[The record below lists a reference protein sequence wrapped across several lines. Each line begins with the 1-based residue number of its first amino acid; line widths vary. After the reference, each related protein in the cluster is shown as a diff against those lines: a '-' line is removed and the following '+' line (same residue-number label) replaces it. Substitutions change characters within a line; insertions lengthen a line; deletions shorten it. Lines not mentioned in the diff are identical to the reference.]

1 MPPIFNS
8 GTVSEPIHQALQILN
23 FFNLEEVVNSLN
35 MTSQMQFLLDRNDKI
50 AIGSSKIFYLDPY
63 TLRNFEDS
71 HNYCTNLNMT
81 MALPTNK
88 SENKLMAKLMRKW
101 NSYIKTPK
109 FDSIETWLAVGFS
122 DKQLRGEFI
131 RVVFASLNYKFQS
144 TIVLTNTILIG
155 KKPAPD
161 TNAMFFHWQE
171 IERIHIKL
179 HLISKIGRGT
189 SLIIGK
195 IWNQMLL

>member
-8 GTVSEPIHQALQILN
+8 GTELKPIYPALQILN

-35 MTSQMQFLLDRNDKI
+35 MTSPMQFLLDRNDKI

-71 HNYCTNLNMT
+71 QKYCTNLNMT
-81 MALPTNK
+81 IALPTDK

-109 FDSIETWLAVGFS
+109 FNTIETWLAVGFS
-122 DKQLRGEFI
+122 EKQLTGELI
-131 RVVFASLNYKFQS
+131 RVAFESNNYKLQS
-144 TIVLTNTILIG
+144 TTVLKNIIPID
-155 KKPAPD
+155 KKPAPG
-161 TNAMFFHWQE
+161 TNAMYFHWQE
-171 IERIHIKL
+171 ISRINIKL
-179 HLISKIGRGT
+179 HLTSNIGSET
-189 SLIIGK
+189 SLIIGE
-195 IWNQMLL
+195 IWNQML

>member
-71 HNYCTNLNMT
+71 YKYCTNLNMT

-109 FDSIETWLAVGFS
+109 FDSIETWLAIGFS
-122 DKQLRGEFI
+122 DKQLRGKFI
-131 RVVFASLNYKFQS
+131 RVFFQSLN
-144 TIVLTNTILIG
+144 
-155 KKPAPD
+155 
-161 TNAMFFHWQE
+161 
-171 IERIHIKL
+171 
-179 HLISKIGRGT
+179 
-189 SLIIGK
+189 
-195 IWNQMLL
+195 

>member
-71 HNYCTNLNMT
+71 HKYCTNLNMT
-81 MALPTNK
+81 LALPTDK

-122 DKQLRGEFI
+122 DKQLRGKRI
-131 RVVFASLNYKFQS
+131 RIVFASLNHKLQS
-144 TIVLTNTILIG
+144 TTVLTNTIPIG
-155 KKPAPD
+155 KKPAPG
-161 TNAMFFHWQE
+161 TNAMYFH
-171 IERIHIKL
+171 
-179 HLISKIGRGT
+179 
-189 SLIIGK
+189 
-195 IWNQMLL
+195 